1 MKFTHLMI
9 GLAGFA
15 LVGCATTQQAMD
27 RSMMQAEGSKTIA
40 TDAGLDSASTQ
51 AAAAHLDSANAY
63 KTAKKQQE
71 ATNAASLS
79 VLEYRLA
86 LINAEKD
93 SLQKEDARLEEDLR
107 NDVERKILY
116 QNILDN
122 EGKEGK

>member
-27 RSMMQAEGSKTIA
+27 RSMMQAENSKVIA
-40 TDAGLDSASTQ
+40 TDAG
-51 AAAAHLDSANAY
+51 LDSANAY

-86 LINAEKD
+86 LINAERD

>member
-27 RSMMQAEGSKTIA
+27 RSMMQAESSKTIA

-63 KTAKKQQE
+63 KAAKKQQE